1 VFDAWN
7 RLVEVKNTTGGAPV
21 AKYEYDALNRRT
33 VKFVAAGPQYT
44 HLYYAGNSLL
54 ETRVGSSS
62 TIPTSYDQQY
72 ILGGTTGGRLM
83 YDRDLGGSSS
93 SSSSSG
99 GGTPSRLYLATDMT
113 GNVTSLANTLGD
125 VVERYICN
133 APGALVVLNSAGN
146 PIGSN
151 QSQFNNICIYRLW
164 FLDVETG
171 LFSNSD
177 IYYHAYL
184 GLAVATLLFG
194 IHDILEEREREERRY
209 DSHYLRRQ
217 GPKWWLFVTEKD
229 CEEYYKQRLSILA
242 CAKEFG
248 PSTNPKYPGTQHTSV
263 RGLIDGVRSQ
273 IAKARNTSPACVEF
287 LEIRGHGTPK
297 GMRIGD
303 VPPPGSGAYD
313 DGSSSD
319 KANYVS
325 NTNASAIGKL
335 FGSQIPFCCK
345 CTIRLS
351 SCNTGNLKGDS
362 PWPQKLADG
371 TGCTVIAPMGYQ
383 YGTVLENGPSPKIA
397 TSCVSAGE
405 AHAPLDETSE
415 RCASQ
420 ADKVRTYKP
429 RSKVKCCDRLR
440 INRDRI
446 PPPKQTGR

>member
-7 RLVEVKNTTGGAPV
+7 RLVEVKNTTGGATV

-33 VKFVAAGPQYT
+33 LKFVAAGPQYT
-44 HLYYAGNSLL
+44 HLYYTGNSLL

-72 ILGGTTGGRLM
+72 VLGGTTGGRLM
-83 YDRDLGGSSS
+83 YDRNLGGSSS

-99 GGTPSRLYLATDMT
+99 GGTPSRLYLATDIT

-164 FLDVETG
+164 ILDVETG
-171 LFSNSD
+171 LFLSSD

-184 GLAVATLLFG
+184 GLAVALLSFG
-194 IHDILEEREREERRY
+194 IGDLLEERDREERKR
-209 DSHYLRRQ
+209 DSQSLHRP
-217 GPKWWLFVTEKD
+217 GPKWWKFVTEKD

-248 PSTNPKYPGTQHTSV
+248 PSTNPKYVGTQHTTV

-273 IAKARNTSPACVEF
+273 VGKARKTSPACVEF
-287 LEIRGHGTPK
+287 LEIRGHGNPY

-303 VPPPGSGAYD
+303 MPPRGSGGYD
-313 DGSSSD
+313 DGSPSD
-319 KANYVS
+319 KANYID
-325 NTNASAIGKL
+325 NNNARAIAKL
-335 FGSQIPFCCK
+335 LASQIPFCCE

-351 SCNTGNLKGDS
+351 SCHTGNLKGDS

-383 YGTVLENGPSPKIA
+383 HGTVLENGPNPKIA
-397 TSCVSAGE
+397 TSCVSGGVPF
-405 AHAPLDETSE
+405 APLPETSE
-415 RCASQ
+415 QCASQ

-429 RSKVKCCDRLR
+429 RRKVKCCDRLR

-446 PPPKQTGR
+446 PPPKTSGR